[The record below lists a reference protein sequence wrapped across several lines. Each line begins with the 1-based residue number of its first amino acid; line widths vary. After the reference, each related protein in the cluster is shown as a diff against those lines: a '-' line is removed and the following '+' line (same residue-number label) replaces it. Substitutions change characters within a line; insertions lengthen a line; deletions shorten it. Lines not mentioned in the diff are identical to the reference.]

1 MGIGTVDALLNGR
14 LPALDW
20 SKAGFTGEAAGLLH
34 SSLYLTGMPGA
45 GAAPSAGV
53 NGAQVLNGRSG
64 TLAAPA
70 AVAGK
75 SCYLN
80 MVEMAQAGSIGA
92 AFLVDRLWEN
102 SGLDVT
108 ISTLQAI
115 TPAAPPARDANNS
128 ALGVG
133 VGLAIEI
140 VTATANG
147 GAVNATI
154 TYTDSDGNTGA
165 TGVISIPATAAVGT
179 WLPLPLA
186 AGDYGVRV
194 PTGFQLASTL
204 TSGALSLVLYRRLG
218 RTLGIP
224 LTNTTSGFGP
234 ADGGVPI
241 ADGTAPHFIYML
253 TGTSNGV
260 TTGSVQFC
268 QA

>member
-14 LPALDW
+14 LPTLDW
-20 SKAGFTGEAAGLLH
+20 QKTSFTGEASGLLH
-34 SSLYLTGMPGA
+34 SGLYLAGLPGA
-45 GAAPSAGV
+45 GSAPSAGI

-80 MVEMAQAGSIGA
+80 MADLTQAGSIGG

-108 ISTLQAI
+108 IATLQAI

-140 VTATANG
+140 VTATANV
-147 GAVNATI
+147 GAVNATV

-165 TGVISIPATAAVGT
+165 TGIISIPATAVAGT

-218 RTLGIP
+218 RTLRLPSANIGD
-224 LTNTTSGFGP
+224 GFGP
-234 ADGGVPI
+234 ADGGVPV
-241 ADGTAPHFIYML
+241 ADGVAPHWVFIL
-253 TGTSNGV
+253 SGTAAGA
-260 TTGSVQFC
+260 TTGSVQFS